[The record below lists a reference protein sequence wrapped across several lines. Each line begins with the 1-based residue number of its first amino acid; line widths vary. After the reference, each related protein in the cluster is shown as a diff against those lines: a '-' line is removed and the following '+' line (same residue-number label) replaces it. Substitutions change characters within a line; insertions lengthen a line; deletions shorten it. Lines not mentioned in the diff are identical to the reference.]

1 MTTNRFLQIS
11 KNDSHYTCSKSNCSQ
26 KYDVLSPYKGT
37 VNALVCISVAILIMS
52 SMLFLVGCSID
63 TRRQQGKFPNIP
75 AVMDEYQNWDQK
87 QFALNMNLSGMDAK
101 DITQEANG
109 DKVSMSLKETWKDVS
124 DVVYIASVT
133 NHDSAAVTY
142 DVVEKLGELNRYNY
156 GFDDAIELLAKCGI
170 SKNSI
175 KVYDD
180 TYSKG
185 VDIDWKNSIVT
196 MGSAYVMCG
205 ESTTKNGSSLF
216 FYVDAIAS
224 YMWMVDQDIQTPG
237 ECIYLAFSK
246 TAPFP
251 LSSEMSFSSQ
261 SDEPIDDEVI
271 YDDMIASLNRS

>member
-37 VNALVCISVAILIMS
+37 VNALVCISVTVLIMS

-87 QFALNMNLSGMDAK
+87 QFASNMNLSGMDAK

-133 NHDSAAVTY
+133 NHDSSNAQYFLV
-142 DVVEKLGELNRYNY
+142 DVVEKLDELDRYNY
-156 GFDDAIELLAKCGI
+156 GFDDAIDLLAKCGI
-170 SKNSI
+170 PKNSI

-180 TYSKG
+180 VYSKG
-185 VDIDWKNSIVT
+185 VNVDWMNSILT
-196 MGSAYVMCG
+196 LGSSYVMCG
-205 ESTTKNGSSLF
+205 EATTSKGNPLF
-216 FYVDAIAS
+216 FCIDAIAG
-224 YMWMVDQDIQTPG
+224 YTWAVNQNVLTPG
-237 ECIYLAFSK
+237 ECVNLAFSA
-246 TAPFP
+246 TSPFP

-271 YDDMIASLNRS
+271 YDDMAAA

>member
-37 VNALVCISVAILIMS
+37 VNALVCISITILIIS
-52 SMLFLVGCSID
+52 SMLLLVGCSID

-87 QFALNMNLSGMDAK
+87 QFASNMNLSGMDAK

-133 NHDSAAVTY
+133 NHDSVTFAN
-142 DVVEKLGELNRYNY
+142 DLVEKLDELDRCNY
-156 GFDDAIELLAKCGI
+156 GFDEAVEQLERCGI
-170 SKNSI
+170 SKSAI

-180 TYSKG
+180 VYSKG
-185 VDIDWKNSIVT
+185 AKFDRGNAILTV
-196 MGSAYVMCG
+196 GSSYTMCG
-205 ESTTKNGSSLF
+205 EASTRNGSPLF

-224 YMWMVDQDIQTPG
+224 NMWLINQSIQTPG
-237 ECIYLAFSK
+237 ECVYVAFS
-246 TAPFP
+246 TATPFP
-251 LSSEMSFSSQ
+251 LSSESSYNTQ
-261 SDEPIDDEVI
+261 SDEPIDSTVI
-271 YDDMIASLNRS
+271 FEDIRSAIRNS